1 MIIAELKRKVREL
14 KQFENVIRAQNSIN
28 DSVPLVWG
36 KFFDLRD
43 GRKSVALYS
52 LSKLASMN
60 KDEYKSVI
68 NEYFARVYYEI
79 YIHKG
84 IIDATIYDPSLLEQL
99 GLLPTADEA
108 DVKKRFRELAMKHH
122 PDKGGDAEKFINLMN
137 VYRELNG

>member
-1 MIIAELKRKVREL
+1 LIIAELKRKVREL